1 MNKVPQ
7 GITSQW
13 PHWIRQI
20 DQYLDVCSQFVL
32 SGNIGDTHLI
42 PTADGELF
50 CSTVESVG
58 EALRSRQLDALFV
71 YDRVDGLRV
80 FPEGSFETVAETV
93 GKEFLSQKAPGPIS
107 MVDLS
112 KLISGLVVC
121 RDTRI
126 ALVIDYASRLVSRA
140 PDLNDLEHDFFSTC
154 QKLADTAQELR
165 APRDTRDLFFN
176 PVIWIVNSPN
186 DLPDWFVAGNE
197 RIKGISVELPNRNV
211 RGKAARRLVRDITG
225 ASTLDKEQ
233 ISVVSERF
241 VDLTEGLTL
250 NGMMQIGTIAR
261 REGFTATQIGDAVRC
276 YKVGVPDNPWRQAH
290 LRERLRNGE
299 TRIGE
304 TIKGQNIP
312 IQKTLDL
319 LKRSVL
325 GLSGAQANSIG
336 GRPRGVLFFAGPTGV
351 GKTELA
357 KSITKL
363 IFGDEQA
370 YTRFDMSEFSS
381 EQSEARLVGAPPG
394 YIGYDSGGE
403 LVNAVRRRPFS
414 VILFD
419 EIEKAHPRILDKFL
433 QVLEDGRLTDG
444 RGRTVFFSESVLV
457 FTSNLGMYVE
467 NEHGER
473 QLNVTAD
480 DSYPEIS
487 ERIQD
492 AIANHFRFE
501 LQRPELL
508 NRFGD
513 NIVVFDF
520 IREPV
525 AREIFDKMLSSIVSR
540 VRDELDLE
548 LSLSEGVVLAIRDKC
563 ISDLT
568 NGGRG
573 IGNRLETF
581 LINPLSRELFAME
594 LERGETIHV
603 IGFEE
608 TNGVVRLEVV

>member
-1 MNKVPQ
+1 MNEDAQ
-7 GITSQW
+7 GITPRW
-13 PHWIRQI
+13 PHWIRQV

-32 SGNIGDTHLI
+32 SGNIRDTHLI
-42 PTADGELF
+42 PTSDGELF
-50 CSTVESVG
+50 CSTVESIG
-58 EALRSRQLDALFV
+58 EAFQNRQLDVLLV
-71 YDRVDGLRV
+71 YNRVDGLRAY
-80 FPEGSFETVAETV
+80 PEQSFGTLAEAV
-93 GKEFLSQKAPGPIS
+93 GKEFLSQKSPGPIS
-107 MVDLS
+107 MTDLA

-121 RDTRI
+121 GDIRV
-126 ALVIDYASRLVSRA
+126 ALVVDYASRLVSRA
-140 PDLNDLEHDFFSTC
+140 SDLNDLEHDFFAAC

-165 APRDTRDLFFN
+165 PPRDERDLLFS
-176 PVIWIVNSPN
+176 PVIWMVSSPN
-186 DLPDWFVAGNE
+186 DLPDWFIVGNE
-197 RIKGISVELPNRNV
+197 RVKGVSIELPNRDV
-211 RGKAARRLVRDITG
+211 RGQAARRLVRDISG
-225 ASTLDKEQ
+225 SSSLSGEQ
-233 ISVVSERF
+233 LSAVSERF
-241 VDLTEGLTL
+241 VDLTEGMTL
-250 NGMMQIGTIAR
+250 NGMMQIRTIAR
-261 REGFTATQIGDAVRC
+261 REGFSATQIGDAVRC

-290 LRERLRNGE
+290 LRERLRDGE
-299 TRIGE
+299 ARIGE
-304 TIKGQNIP
+304 AIKGQDLA
-312 IQKTLDL
+312 IQKTLDI

-325 GLSGAQANSIG
+325 GLSGAQASSIG

-381 EQSEARLVGAPPG
+381 EHSEARLVGAPPG

-414 VILFD
+414 LILFD

-444 RGRTVFFSESVLV
+444 RGRTVYFSESVLV

-467 NEHGER
+467 DERGER

-480 DSYPEIS
+480 DSYPDIA
-487 ERIQD
+487 ERILD
-492 AIANHFRFE
+492 AISNHFRFE

-520 IREPV
+520 IRETV
-525 AREIFDKMLSSIVSR
+525 AREIFGKMLNSVVSR
-540 VRDELDLE
+540 VRDELELD
-548 LSLSEGVVLAIRDKC
+548 LSLSEEVVQSIRDKC

-581 LINPLSRELFAME
+581 LINPLSRALFLME
-594 LERGETIHV
+594 LERGRTV
-603 IGFEE
+603 QVSGFDES
-608 TNGVVRLEVV
+608 NGAVRLEVT